1 MLDYL
6 YAVELHAVL
15 LWAHPIRVKD
25 STGVVDLQ

>member
-6 YAVELHAVL
+6 YAVELYAVP

-25 STGVVDLQ
+25 PAGVVDLQ